1 MFIGVDGGGTKTA
14 FIIIDQSG
22 TIKARHIEGTCSYLA
37 IGIEN
42 TRQVL
47 ENGIKVLLDKSDLQT
62 SDIKYAFFGLPS
74 FGEDKKMEAVLADIP
89 SSMFQKDTYSCRN
102 DTICGW
108 AGSLSCA
115 DGINIVAGTGSISYG
130 EYKGKWA
137 RVGGWGEL
145 FGDEGSAYK
154 IACDGLNLFTKM
166 SDGRLKKGPLYEILR
181 TRLSLKADLDLPG
194 IILDDW
200 GGNRSKIASLS
211 RLMSDAA
218 HAGDDHVISIFSN
231 AGYELAQIIDATR
244 RKLAFPST
252 MRIKYSYSGGVFK
265 AGDLIL
271 NPIKNALESEYEIV
285 KPRFS
290 PMVGAALYAAKLSG
304 QPFDEK
310 TLSSIEKQELDCG
323 S

>member
-14 FIIIDQSG
+14 FIIIDEMG
-22 TIKARHIEGTCSYLA
+22 TIKAQHTDKTCSYLA

-42 TRQVL
+42 TRLVL
-47 ENGIKVLLDKSDLQT
+47 EKGIQALLHKSNCQI
-62 SDIKYAFFGLPS
+62 SDIKFAFFGLPA
-74 FGEDKKMEAVLADIP
+74 FGEDKKMEPVLKELP
-89 SSMFQKDTYSCRN
+89 SPMLQGAAYSCGN

-108 AGSLSCA
+108 AGSLSCT
-115 DGINIVAGTGSISYG
+115 DGINVVAGTGSIGYG
-130 EYKGKWA
+130 EYEGKKS

-166 SDGRLKKGPLYEILR
+166 SDGRMDKGPLYEILKN
-181 TRLSLKADLDLPG
+181 RLSLKTDLDLPG

-200 GGNRSKIASLS
+200 GGNRSKIAALS
-211 RLMSDAA
+211 KLMHDAA
-218 HAGDDHVISIFSN
+218 HAGDNHVINIFN
-231 AGYELAQIIDATR
+231 HAGFELAQIIDATR

-252 MRIKYSYSGGVFK
+252 MSVRYSYSGGVFN

-271 NPIKNALESEYEIV
+271 NPLKKALKSKYTIV

-290 PMVGAALYAAKLSG
+290 PMIGAALYAAKLSG
-304 QPFDEK
+304 HPFDEK
-310 TLSSIEKQELDCG
+310 TLTAIEKQE
-323 S
+323 

>member
-14 FIIIDQSG
+14 FILIDETG
-22 TIKARHIEGTCSYLA
+22 AIKARHIEGTCSYLA

-47 ENGIKVLLDKSDLQT
+47 EDGINALLHKSNLQT
-62 SDIKYAFFGLPS
+62 SDVKYAFFGLPS
-74 FGEDKKMEAVLADIP
+74 FGEDKKMEAVLAELP
-89 SSMFQKDTYSCRN
+89 SSMFRKDIYSCGN

-108 AGSLSCA
+108 AGSLSCV

-130 EYKGKWA
+130 EYKGKKA

-166 SDGRLKKGPLYEILR
+166 SDGRIEKGPLYEILKA
-181 TRLSLKADLDLPG
+181 RLSLKADLDLPG

-211 RLMSDAA
+211 KLMSDAA
-218 HAGDDHVISIFSN
+218 NAGDNHVIGIFNHAGL
-231 AGYELAQIIDATR
+231 ELAQIIDATR
-244 RKLAFPST
+244 RKLAFPSS
-252 MRIKYSYSGGVFK
+252 MRVKYSYSGGVFK
-265 AGDLIL
+265 AGELIL
-271 NPIKNALESEYEIV
+271 TPIKNALKLDYEII

-304 QPFDEK
+304 HPFDEE
-310 TLSSIEKQELDCG
+310 TLFIIEKQELNC
-323 S
+323 